1 MNERRILVVLFGLT
15 VAAAITF
22 VAYHFIAAL
31 TVSVFVYYSTRR
43 FHKSLRRFKLP
54 VRTRAVLTLSAL
66 SIPLFV
72 LLSYTAVLVVLELHE
87 FNEQYAVVEL
97 AAQNIG
103 WIDDG
108 GELPELTVDGLAGA
122 YSAGEFDPLIGFL
135 EEHASA
141 VTSIT
146 TSFALNLLI
155 VAVVTYYLLI
165 DGSRLRNWL
174 LQFDDDAMV
183 REYLETV
190 DDELEAVLFGNL
202 LNVIII
208 SLVAIVA
215 FTGYN
220 FAVPSSAEVPY
231 PVLAGA
237 LTGVASLIP
246 VVGMKIIYVPLAGA
260 AAFPIVLSGETT
272 LLVYI
277 GAFLVVAI
285 VIVDTIPDLVL
296 RPYLSGE
303 RTHVGLLMLAYI
315 LGPVVFGFYG
325 LFLAPILLV
334 LGLTFADTAL
344 PRLLGAEPDEGTPSD
359 QLRLTDF

>member
-1 MNERRILVVLFGLT
+1 MNEKRLLVVLFGVA

-22 VAYHFIAAL
+22 VAYQFIAAL
-31 TVSVFVYYSTRR
+31 TVSVFLYYSTRR
-43 FHKSLRRFKLP
+43 FHKSLRRFRLP
-54 VRTRAVLTLSAL
+54 VRTRAVLTLSVLAV
-66 SIPLFV
+66 PLFV
-72 LLSYTAVLVVLELHE
+72 LLSYTVVLLALELHE
-87 FNEQYAVVEL
+87 LNEQHAVIEV

-103 WIDDG
+103 WLEEG
-108 GELPELTVDGLAGA
+108 EELPAFTYDGLLGA
-122 YSAGEFDPLIGFL
+122 YNAGEFDPVIDFL
-135 EEHASA
+135 SEHATV
-141 VTSIT
+141 VTDLT
-146 TSFALNLLI
+146 AAFLLNLLI

-165 DGSRLRNWL
+165 DGVRLRNWL
-174 LQFDDDAMV
+174 LQFDDDAIV
-183 REYLETV
+183 REYLEAV
-190 DDELEAVLFGNL
+190 DAELEAVLFGNL
-202 LNVIII
+202 LNVIVI

-220 FAVPSSAEVPY
+220 FAAPAGAEVPY

-237 LTGVASLIP
+237 LTGIASLIP
-246 VVGMKIIYVPLAGA
+246 VVGMKIIYLPLTA
-260 AAFPIVLSGETT
+260 AAAVPIVLSGETS
-272 LLVYI
+272 LLVYV
-277 GAFLVVAI
+277 GGFLVIAV
-285 VIVDTIPDLVL
+285 VLVDTIPDLVL

-344 PRLLGAEPDEGTPSD
+344 PRLLGAEPDEGTPED